1 MMDEKKILVQV
12 VALGDQ
18 METVGDELMKIETL
32 LNLNRM
38 RVGMIE
44 MLINSKLEA
53 LDLRLKELENA
64 VAGIVK

>member
-1 MMDEKKILVQV
+1 MNETKILTQV

-18 METVGDELMKIETL
+18 METIGDEIMKIETL

-44 MLINSKLEA
+44 MLTNSRLEA

>member
-18 METVGDELMKIETL
+18 METVVDELMKIETL

>member
-1 MMDEKKILVQV
+1 MNETKILTQI

-18 METVGDELMKIETL
+18 METISDEIMKIETL

-44 MLINSKLEA
+44 MLTNSRLEA
-53 LDLRLKELENA
+53 MNLRLESLEKQN
-64 VAGIVK
+64 VTS

>member
-1 MMDEKKILVQV
+1 MNETKILTQV

-18 METVGDELMKIETL
+18 METISDEIMKIETL

-44 MLINSKLEA
+44 MLTNSRLEA
-53 LDLRLKELENA
+53 MNLRLESLEKQN
-64 VAGIVK
+64 VTS

>member
-1 MMDEKKILVQV
+1 MNETKILTQV

-18 METVGDELMKIETL
+18 METIGDEIMKIETL

-44 MLINSKLEA
+44 MLTNSRLEA

-64 VAGIVK
+64 FAGTVK